1 MTEAPIETS
10 TESLQI
16 GQSTINA
23 PGADRPPPPI
33 FVGGTGRSGTTVVGR
48 LLGRHPDHEVIPVEA
63 RFHCSPDGLP
73 GVLGGSV
80 TPEEF
85 ADRMIEKWY
94 IPDKLAAFVERED
107 LDAALARFLERATAD
122 LRAAGRALIEEIF
135 DDYAR
140 RKGKRGWVEMTPVN
154 SIWGASTLARL
165 FPELRMVYVMRDG
178 RDVASSLVTHGLIS
192 DVREALGWWETR
204 MRQSHDM
211 CQSLAPG
218 ALHIVRFERL
228 LVEDR
233 AGALRELRE
242 FFGWADEPTMQ
253 RFFTRRMPPELAH
266 VGRWKTHCSPQDR
279 AFLAAEYPAAVTRLK
294 AANVPIP

>member
-1 MTEAPIETS
+1 MTDASSQTMARSAQLGESTTDAPD
-10 TESLQI
+10 
-16 GQSTINA
+16 
-23 PGADRPPPPI
+23 ADRPPPPI

-73 GVLGGSV
+73 GVLDGSV

-85 ADRMIEKWY
+85 AGRMIEKWY

-107 LDAALARFLERATAD
+107 LDAALARFLKRAASD
-122 LRAAGRALIEEIF
+122 PRAAGRALVQEIF
-135 DDYAR
+135 DDYAH
-140 RKGKRGWVEMTPVN
+140 RKGKRAWVEMTPVN
-154 SIWGASTLARL
+154 SIWGAATLAQL
-165 FPELRMVYVMRDG
+165 FPDLRMVYVMRDG

-211 CQSLAPG
+211 CQGLAPG

-228 LVEDR
+228 LVKDR
-233 AGALRELRE
+233 AGALEELRE
-242 FFGWADEPTMQ
+242 FFGWADEPVMQ
-253 RFFTRRMPPELAH
+253 RFFARRMPPENAH
-266 VGRWKTHCSPQDR
+266 VGRWKTHFSAEQR
-279 AFLAAEYPAAVTRLK
+279 AFLAADYPAALARLK
-294 AANVPIP
+294 AANVPVP